1 MKKKEEEI
9 SPPISI
15 YKEYFDST
23 IQYTKIYGDK
33 TVVFMQVGSFYEMY
47 GLKYINSDEIKG
59 SLITD
64 ISELVGLAVSSK
76 KYTYEGGTI
85 YMSGFRDYTLDK
97 YIPTI
102 IEQGYII
109 VEIIQVSEEQ
119 EENNTKNK
127 KRTRILNA
135 VYSAGTYL
143 TFDTN
148 NNNHRLTNNIMC
160 IWMDTL
166 QNKKNNTS
174 LIIYGVAVLNIYT
187 GESYIYEHET
197 ENWMNPTMFD
207 ELERYIS
214 IYSPSE
220 IVMIYSLLENIIDKI
235 VQYIKPPI
243 NTVLHK
249 ISLKEEEND
258 NKNQVKRENA
268 KKCTKQKYIQY
279 ILSSVF
285 GEEIYNICSE
295 FAYNI
300 YATQAYCYLLHFIQ
314 EHNSNYSKKVILP
327 IFQNISNKM
336 RLANHTLK
344 QLNIINDS
352 SEDGKKQGQL
362 SSVLSFLNKCKT
374 AMGKRL
380 FQNQL
385 TQPVSETK
393 WLETE
398 YETTAYFLE
407 TETEIITDCFRKQL
421 MKIKD
426 IDKILRQLLFR
437 KIYPSSI
444 YALYNSITITQQIIE
459 CMYEMPEKILNYFFV
474 DDVVS
479 QKEEILEIM
488 QFFETKYNMEI
499 CNGIHSISTL
509 PDNIFCRGISPEL
522 DEKVQELN
530 NCKIKIEEI
539 HHFFTVSIQQQH
551 QQNKLREE
559 DTTEYI
565 KITET
570 DKNGISFTITKTRGE
585 LLLKVLQKQGTE
597 IQIGNNRIVVKDIKI
612 IPGKT
617 TSEIEFPQ
625 LKKICNDIISLKN
638 TIQKIQSILFMDILN
653 EIEKNY
659 YDKITKISRFISKI
673 DVILCKS
680 YLAKTYRYCRP
691 VIVDKNENEN
701 ENTNTNSFVDA
712 KDLRHVLIEHLQ
724 QNEIYVTNDIHLG
737 LNNHINGMLLYGTN
751 AVGKTSLI
759 RALGISLI
767 MAQSGIYVPCSSF
780 YYKPYTAMYS
790 RILSNDNLFK
800 GLSTFAVEI
809 SELRVIL
816 MNADANS
823 FVLGDE
829 LCSGTETESALGIF
843 MASLYHLHEKKSSF
857 IFATHFHEITDYEEL
872 QKLDGIALKHLEVRY
887 DRETDSLIYDR
898 KIKDGIGNRMYG
910 LEVCKSLYLPE
921 SIIEYAYQIRNKYSS
936 IISEN
941 TSAVLTQNVI
951 TTKYNSRKIRG
962 ICEICRKKMGEEIHH
977 LQPQKDADNNG
988 YLNGEWVHKN
998 HPANL
1003 LALCSECHN
1012 EMHNGEGGGGGD
1024 DDKSEISGI
1033 TISPSLIS
1041 TSSKSKSIKKI
1052 RKKTTNGYILI

>member
-9 SPPISI
+9 PSFSI

-23 IQYTKIYGDK
+23 IQYTKIYGEK

-47 GLKYINSDEIKG
+47 GLKYIHSDEIIG
-59 SLITD
+59 SLISE
-64 ISELVGLAVSSK
+64 IAELVGLAVSSK

-85 YMSGFRDYTLDK
+85 YMSGFRDYTLEK

-102 IEQGYII
+102 IEQGYVI
-109 VEIIQVSEEQ
+109 VEIIQAPEIEE
-119 EENNTKNK
+119 EKTKNK
-127 KRTRILNA
+127 KKTRILNA

-148 NNNHRLTNNIMC
+148 SNTNTRLTNNIMC
-160 IWMDTL
+160 IWIDTI
-166 QNKKNNTS
+166 QIKYKNTK
-174 LIIYGVAVLNIYT
+174 IIYGVAVLNIYT
-187 GESYIYEHET
+187 GETYIYEHET

-220 IVMIYSLLENIIDKI
+220 MIIIYSLLEEIVNKI
-235 VQYIKPPI
+235 LLYIKPPI
-243 NTVLHK
+243 NTVIHK
-249 ISLKEEEND
+249 INLLED
-258 NKNQVKRENA
+258 NNTKKENA
-268 KKCTKQKYIQY
+268 MKCTKQKYIQY
-279 ILSSVF
+279 ILSSFF

-295 FAYNI
+295 FTYHI

-314 EHNSNYSKKVILP
+314 EHNSNYGKKVILP
-327 IFQNISNKM
+327 IFQNISKKM

-344 QLNIINDS
+344 QLNIINDY

-374 AMGKRL
+374 SMGKRL
-380 FQNQL
+380 FQSQL
-385 TQPVSETK
+385 TQPVSEK
-393 WLETE
+393 EWLETE
-398 YETTAYFLE
+398 YEMTAFFLQK
-407 TETEIITDCFRKQL
+407 ETEIIMDCFRKQL

-426 IDKILRQLLFR
+426 MDKILRQLLFR
-437 KIYPSSI
+437 KIYPSTIYDIYTSI
-444 YALYNSITITQQIIE
+444 KIADQITE
-459 CMYEMPEKILNYFFV
+459 CMYEMPEEPVLHYFFV
-474 DDVVS
+474 EEFIS
-479 QKEEILEIM
+479 QKEEIKDILC
-488 QFFETKYNMEI
+488 FLETKFNIEI
-499 CNGIHSISTL
+499 CNGIHTNTSL
-509 PDNIFCRGISPEL
+509 PENIFCKGISLEL
-522 DEKVQELN
+522 DDKIEELN
-530 NCKIKIEEI
+530 NWKFKLEKI
-539 HHFFTVSIQQQH
+539 HHYFTTLIQQQN
-551 QQNKLREE
+551 QNKSREE

-565 KITET
+565 KINET

-585 LLLKVLQKQGTE
+585 LLMKLLKQKQLSE
-597 IQIGNNRIVVKDIKI
+597 IKIGEDIYIKDIKI
-612 IPGKT
+612 INGKSSS
-617 TSEIEFPQ
+617 SEIEFPY
-625 LKKICNDIISLKN
+625 LTKICHEITSLKN
-638 TIQKIQSILFMDILN
+638 TIQKFQSVLFLNLLN
-653 EIEKNY
+653 EIENHY
-659 YDKITKISRFISKI
+659 YDKITKISKFLSKI
-673 DVILCKS
+673 DVILCKA

-691 VIVDKNENEN
+691 VIYKEEEEENI
-701 ENTNTNSFVDA
+701 NSFVDA

-724 QNEIYVTNDIHLG
+724 QNEIYVANNISLG
-737 LNNHINGMLLYGTN
+737 REKIATGMLLYGTN

-780 YYKPYTAMYS
+780 HYKPYTAMYS

-816 MNADANS
+816 INADQNS

-857 IFATHFHEITDYEEL
+857 IFATHFHEIADYEEL
-872 QKLDGIALKHLEVRY
+872 QKLERITLKHLEVRY

-921 SIIEYAYQIRNKYSS
+921 PILEYAYEIRNKYSS
-936 IISEN
+936 HILEN
-941 TSAVLTQNVI
+941 SSILSQKVTS
-951 TTKYNSRKIRG
+951 TKYNSQKIKG
-962 ICEICRKKMGEEIHH
+962 ICEKCRKKMGEEIHH
-977 LQPQKDADNNG
+977 LQPQKDTDNAG
-988 YLNGEWVHKN
+988 YLDGEWVHKN

-1003 LALCSECHN
+1003 LSVCSQCHD
-1012 EMHNGEGGGGGD
+1012 EIHKKEED
-1024 DDKSEISGI
+1024 DNSSVISGI
-1033 TISPSLIS
+1033 TL
-1041 TSSKSKSIKKI
+1041 TSSFRKKVI
-1052 RKKTTNGYILI
+1052 RKIKTTKGYKIDEDDR